1 MTRFYKESGG
11 DLGFVVDLL
20 HAGELVALP
29 TETVYGLAGDALRP
43 EVVRKI
49 FEVKMRPFIDPL
61 IVHIAN
67 YGQVGEIAEPPREL
81 ELLAES
87 FWPGPL
93 TVVLSK
99 KAKVPDLVTAGLPSV
114 AVRMPSHSCIR
125 EVLRQSGLFLAAPSA
140 NPFGYLSPTSAVHVR
155 DSLGAKVP
163 YVVDGGNCAHGIES
177 TILGMQN
184 PHEPVLLRSGP
195 IGPEKLE
202 AVLGRQVNIPSKD
215 LEGQDDVTQIAP
227 GNLKKHYSPHTLLDL
242 FPHGSCISKIF
253 AVCEVPTA
261 LVLYQRKNET
271 PASEHCFWLTEDG
284 DPAAAAKNLFALL
297 RKLDGGNYGRLLV
310 EMAPTD
316 GLGVTINDR
325 LRRAA
330 AK

>member
-1 MTRFYKESGG
+1 MARFYKESDG
-11 DLGFVVDLL
+11 DLRSVVDLL
-20 HAGELVALP
+20 HSGELVALP

-43 EVVRKI
+43 KVVRKI

-67 YGQVGEIAEPPREL
+67 YRQVGEIAEPPREL

-155 DSLGAKVP
+155 DSLGDKAP
-163 YVVDGGNCAHGIES
+163 YVVDGGNCKHGIES

-184 PHEPVLLRSGP
+184 PHEPVLLRPGP
-195 IGPEKLE
+195 ICREKLE
-202 AVLGRQVNIPSKD
+202 AVLGRQINIPSGD
-215 LEGQDDVTQIAP
+215 LEAQGDVNQIAP
-227 GNLKKHYSPHTLLDL
+227 GNLKKHYSPHTPVDL
-242 FPHGSCISKIF
+242 FHHGSCVSKNF
-253 AVCEVPTA
+253 AGSEVPTA
-261 LVLYQRKNET
+261 LVLYQRKNEN
-271 PASEHCFWLTEDG
+271 PANEHCFWLTEDG
-284 DPAAAAKNLFALL
+284 NPEVAAQKLFALL
-297 RKLDGGNYGRLLV
+297 RNLDGGNYGRLLV
-310 EMAPTD
+310 EMAPSD
-316 GLGVTINDR
+316 GLGATINDR